1 MENWGEIFKE
11 MNEVMQS
18 KLTGNP
24 HMGRRDRLQGESDP
38 LSHAIEALRLGF
50 EDFNTN
56 APLGED
62 AARAYAEASYRPPR
76 RIIMGWSRP
85 AQSIES
91 AVSALRLAKAAH
103 DEDDH
108 AIVGPMLTAALAF
121 LEQRK
126 DFPDL

>member
-1 MENWGEIFKE
+1 

-18 KLTGNP
+18 ILTGNP
-24 HMGRRDRLQGESDP
+24 HDGLFDRPQGTSDP

-50 EDFNTN
+50 EDFNAN

-76 RIIMGWSRP
+76 RIILGWSRP
-85 AQSIES
+85 ADSMES
-91 AVSALRLAKAAH
+91 AVAALRLAKIAH

-108 AIVGPMLTAALAF
+108 AIVGPMVAAALAF
-121 LEQRK
+121 LEQSAAAS
-126 DFPDL
+126 DHTPS